1 MSPFDGMPDYAEYDA
16 GIAALKTPP
25 HSVEAEQS
33 VIGGLLIAPNAFDAV
48 SDLIAEPDF
57 FRPEHRAAF
66 AAIAHLAEAGQPHDA
81 VTVCD
86 MLSATGQLDRAGGFA
101 YLVELA
107 KNTPSAANIR
117 AYASAVRER
126 ATLRNLITAGQA
138 IADSAYDPAGRTA
151 AELID
156 EAQAAVIALGDTGSA
171 EPDLHCAGRMK
182 NLIAEWERRAA
193 CDGLVGLSTG
203 FEALDRRTNGLGA
216 GNLIIL
222 AARPSMGK
230 TSLAMNIAEHTAVVE
245 NKPVLVFSMEMTGEE
260 LLDRMASA
268 VGKIPYELIRTGR
281 IFGDAEHESKIIPA
295 VGRIKSAPL
304 YIDDRAGLTIAQM
317 RNAARRLHRQHPLA
331 LIVVDYLQ
339 LAVGKTRS
347 KTDSREQEI
356 SSISRGLKALAKE
369 LKCPVIALSQL
380 NRNVE
385 NRTNKRPVNSDL
397 RDSGAIE
404 QDADVIWFIYR
415 DEVYNEDSPDKG
427 IAEILCTKQR
437 NGALGVD
444 RLATNLAQCRFENLA
459 PGWQPREHTPAP
471 RKQGGFSL

>member
-1 MSPFDGMPDYAEYDA
+1 MSPFDGMPDYPDYDDV
-16 GIAALKTPP
+16 AALKMPP
-25 HSVEAEQS
+25 HSTEAEQA
-33 VIGGLLIAPNAFDAV
+33 VIGGLLIATNAFDAIT
-48 SDLIAEPDF
+48 DLVAEADF
-57 FRPEHRAAF
+57 FRIEHRTAF
-66 AAIAHLAEAGQPHDA
+66 AAIAHLAEAGKPHDA

-86 MLSATGQLDRAGGFA
+86 MLSATDQLDRAGGFA
-101 YLVELA
+101 YLLDLA

-117 AYASAVRER
+117 AYACAVRER

-138 IADSAYDPAGRTA
+138 IADSGFSPDGRSA

-156 EAQAAVIALGDTGSA
+156 EAQAVVIALGDTGSA
-171 EPDLHCAGRMK
+171 EQDLHCASRMK
-182 NLIAEWERRAA
+182 NLITEWERRAA

-203 FEALDRRTNGLGA
+203 FSALDQRTNGLGA

-230 TSLAMNIAEHTAVVE
+230 TSLVMNIAEHCAVTE
-245 NKPVLVFSMEMTGEE
+245 NKPALVFSMEMTAEE
-260 LLDRMASA
+260 LLDRMAAA
-268 VGKIPYELIRTGR
+268 VGKIPYELIRTGKV
-281 IFGDAEHESKIIPA
+281 FGHPDHDSRIIPA
-295 VGRIKSAPL
+295 LGRIKSAPL

-317 RNAARRLHRQHPLA
+317 RSAARRVHRQSPLS

-339 LAVGKTRS
+339 LAVGKVRS
-347 KTDSREQEI
+347 KTDNREQEI
-356 SSISRGLKALAKE
+356 SGISRGLKALAKE

-385 NRTNKRPVNSDL
+385 NRANKRPVNSDL

-415 DEVYNEDSPDKG
+415 DEVYNEDSHDKG

-444 RLATNLAQCRFENLA
+444 RLATNLAHCRFENLSA
-459 PGWQPREHTPAP
+459 GYQPREHEPAP
-471 RKQGGFSL
+471 RKQRGFSL